1 MMTTHSVEAFRQKNV
16 LLGGEWQENEQGNR
30 ITLDSPSSGE
40 NIGSVPALNKAE
52 VDKAVEAARGAQKQ
66 WQKTPLHERKQL
78 LLRWADKLE
87 ENKEAIGTVIMQ
99 EVAKKKSSAVD
110 EVVRTADFIRHTAE
124 EGVRINGELLTGDSY
139 NGGPAGKTAQ
149 VSRVPLGVV
158 LAIAPFNY
166 PLNLSASKIAPA
178 LMTGNSVIFKP
189 ATQGSLSGIMMME
202 TLEEAG
208 LPKGLVNVT
217 TGRGSEIG
225 DVLVTHDGID
235 QISFTGG
242 SGTGIS
248 MAEKAGMVPM
258 VLELGGK
265 DPAIVLEDADLD
277 KAAKEITGGAFSYSG
292 QRCTAIKRV
301 LVKEEA
307 ADELVAKLKEK
318 VEALSVGKPE
328 DDADITPLINDKGAD
343 YLQGL
348 IDDTIAD
355 GAEVVTENKRDGR
368 QFSPVLFDHVST
380 ESRIAWEEPF
390 GPVLPVIRVKD
401 EDEAVKIANDSE
413 YGLQASVFT
422 QDINTAHRIADE
434 LEVGSVQVNGKT
446 SRGPDHFPFLGVK
459 NSGMG
464 VQGVRYSLLSYTRE
478 KVTVINQ

>member
-1 MMTTHSVEAFRQKNV
+1 MTTTGVETFRQKNV
-16 LLGGEWQENEQGNR
+16 LLNGEWRENEQGNR
-30 ITLDSPSSGE
+30 ITLTSPSSGDE
-40 NIGSVPALNKAE
+40 IGSVPALTESE
-52 VDKAVEAARGAQKQ
+52 VDEAVEASGKAQKE
-66 WQKTPLHERKQL
+66 WQKTPLHERKEL
-78 LLRWADKLE
+78 LYRWADKLE
-87 ENKEAIGTVIMQ
+87 ENKEAIGTTIMQ

-124 EGVRINGELLTGDSY
+124 EGVRLNGELLTGDSY
-139 NGGPAGKTAQ
+139 NGGPASKTAQ

-178 LMTGNSVIFKP
+178 LMTGNGVVFKP
-189 ATQGSLSGIMMME
+189 ATQGSLSGILMIE
-202 TLEEAG
+202 ALEEAG
-208 LPKGLVNVT
+208 LPEGLVNIT

-225 DVLVTHDGID
+225 DVLVTHKGID

-307 ADELVAKLKEK
+307 AVELVAKLKEK
-318 VEALSVGKPE
+318 VEALSVGQPE
-328 DDADITPLINDKGAD
+328 DDADITPLINEKGAD
-343 YLQGL
+343 YVQGL
-348 IDDTIAD
+348 IDDALAND
-355 GAEVVTENKRDGR
+355 AELVTGNKREGSLL
-368 QFSPVLFDHVST
+368 SPTLLDQVTT

-390 GPVLPVIRVKD
+390 GPVLPIIRVKD
-401 EDEAVKIANDSE
+401 EDEAVEIANDSE

-422 QDINTAHRIADE
+422 QDIDAAHRIADQ
-434 LEVGSVQVNGKT
+434 LEVGSVQLNGKT

-464 VQGVRYSLLSYTRE
+464 VQGVKYSLLSLSRE
-478 KVTVINQ
+478 KVKVFNG

>member
-1 MMTTHSVEAFRQKNV
+1 MITKKVETFSQKNV
-16 LLGGEWQENEQGNR
+16 LLNGEWRENENGER
-30 ITLDSPSSGE
+30 ITLTSPSTRE
-40 NIGSVPALNKAE
+40 EIGSVPALSESE
-52 VDKAVEAARGAQKQ
+52 VGTAVNAAKEAQRKWA
-66 WQKTPLHERKQL
+66 KTPLHERKQL
-78 LLRWADKLE
+78 LYRWADNLE
-87 ENKEAIGTVIMQ
+87 EHKEVIGTMIMK

-124 EGVRINGELLTGDSY
+124 EGVRLNGELLTGDSY
-139 NGGPAGKTAQ
+139 NGGPASKTAQ
-149 VSRVPLGVV
+149 VSHVPLGVV

-178 LMTGNSVIFKP
+178 LMTGNGVVFKP

-202 TLEEAG
+202 ALDQAG
-208 LPKGLVNVT
+208 LPKGLVNIT

-225 DVLVTHDGID
+225 DTLVTHKGID

-242 SGTGIS
+242 SETGLS
-248 MAEKAGMVPM
+248 LSKKAGMIPL

-307 ADELVAKLKEK
+307 ADELVDKLKEK
-318 VEALSVGKPE
+318 VEELSVGLPE
-328 DDADITPLINDKGAD
+328 DDADVTPLINDKGAD
-343 YLQGL
+343 YVQGL
-348 IDDTIAD
+348 IDDAIDKKAK
-355 GAEVVTENKRDGR
+355 VVTGDERKENLI
-368 QFSPVLFDHVST
+368 SPTLLDHVST
-380 ESRIAWEEPF
+380 DARIAWEEPF
-390 GPVLPVIRVKD
+390 GPVLPIIRVTS
-401 EDEAVKIANDSE
+401 EEEAIKIANDSE

-422 QDINTAHRIADE
+422 QDIDAAHRIADQ
-434 LEVGSVQVNGKT
+434 LEVGSVQLNGKT

-459 NSGMG
+459 NSGLG
-464 VQGVRYSLLSYTRE
+464 VQGVRYSLLSMTRQ
-478 KVTVINQ
+478 KVKVLNG